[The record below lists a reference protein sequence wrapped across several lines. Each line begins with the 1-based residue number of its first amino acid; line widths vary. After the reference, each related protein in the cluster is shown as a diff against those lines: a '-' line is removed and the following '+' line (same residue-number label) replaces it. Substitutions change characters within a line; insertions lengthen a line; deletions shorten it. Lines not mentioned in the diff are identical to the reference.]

1 MLITPCRLT
10 EMQSINVFRAGQCAD
25 KPGTYFDMA
34 LTYTDLPSDFH
45 DPAVHGTHPAV
56 FVLGKFHRLLQFLEI
71 EVLANK
77 LINEMHG
84 MKTDGLSSVRSP
96 FRRL

>member
-1 MLITPCRLT
+1 
-10 EMQSINVFRAGQCAD
+10 
-25 KPGTYFDMA
+25 
-34 LTYTDLPSDFH
+34 
-45 DPAVHGTHPAV
+45 
-56 FVLGKFHRLLQFLEI
+56 LQFLEI